1 MIRSFIVVEWSERKA
16 TASRKLQLYNWPK
29 VFLHKRIAEHLLHM
43 QVKLVF
49 VNLSTAIATQEH
61 ISRGMSQDP
70 EKLTMTAPRSM
81 RIEYYPYP
89 LLYVYCMTHISTT
102 LLPICQTYVR
112 GDKRP
117 RGTAQ

>member
-1 MIRSFIVVEWSERKA
+1 M
-16 TASRKLQLYNWPK
+16 
-29 VFLHKRIAEHLLHM
+29 AEHLPQM
-43 QVKLVF
+43 QIKLVF
-49 VNLSTAIATQEH
+49 VKPSTAIGTQEH
-61 ISRGMSQDP
+61 ISIGMSQEP

-102 LLPICQTYVR
+102 LLPIRQTYVR